1 MYVPQARAST
11 VRADAGEV
19 DPSDLRRHEV
29 VDRKRTI
36 EREAEPPV
44 PEDAAV
50 TPGLPSRAE
59 TRAAGESAGLE
70 PRFPLERLQGAEGP
84 AILAVALEGSDVVLP
99 AGVSEAAVI
108 GGALHGVE

>member
-1 MYVPQARAST
+1 M
-11 VRADAGEV
+11 
-19 DPSDLRRHEV
+19 
-29 VDRKRTI
+29 DRKRTI

-50 TPGLPSRAE
+50 TAGLPSRAE

-70 PRFPLERLQGAEGP
+70 PRFPLERLRGAEGP
-84 AILAVALEGSDVVLP
+84 AILAAALEGSDVVLP

-108 GGALHGVE
+108 GGALHGVEEPLTRGELRQRARQFLGHEDTTNREG